1 MQSLIAAQQLLTSA
15 NSGLTA
21 AQQQQLLAQMS
32 SSLSQLSAAQ
42 QQQLLAS
49 LMGSTSMGS
58 MAGMTS
64 SSSRDSLGG
73 GGGGVSGLTPAQQ
86 QLLAAAG
93 TSLTSVSG
101 GGAGGRAKDYSGG
114 RAGTPTAQ
122 SRATAGLSASD
133 LSLTRPPQSSTPTGP
148 GAGAPSLSQLPA
160 TNGALDPA
168 SQTKYQQLLSVI
180 EEMSKDIRPCYAG
193 SKSSAER
200 LKRGIVY
207 ARILVRECLVEAER
221 SARN

>member
-1 MQSLIAAQQLLTSA
+1 MFDLITVFL
-15 NSGLTA
+15 
-21 AQQQQLLAQMS
+21 S
-32 SSLSQLSAAQ
+32 SSSQ
-42 QQQLLAS
+42 
-49 LMGSTSMGS
+49 S
-58 MAGMTS
+58 MAGS
-64 SSSRDSLGG
+64 
-73 GGGGVSGLTPAQQ
+73 GGGVSGLTPAQQ

-101 GGAGGRAKDYSGG
+101 GGGRKDFANSRSGTPSSPAQ
-114 RAGTPTAQ
+114 RAGQ
-122 SRATAGLSASD
+122 GSD
-133 LSLTRPPQSSTPTGP
+133 LSLSRPPQPATPT
-148 GAGAPSLSQLPA
+148 ATPSLSQLPA

-207 ARILVRECLVEAER
+207 ARILVTINFVIY
-221 SARN
+221 SYF

>member
-1 MQSLIAAQQLLTSA
+1 MDMASLLAAQQLLTSA

-21 AQQQQLLAQMS
+21 AQQQQLLAGMS
-32 SSLSQLSAAQ
+32 SSLSQLSTSQ

-49 LMGSTSMGS
+49 LMGSSSMGVS
-58 MAGMTS
+58 GS
-64 SSSRDSLGG
+64 SGRDGSS
-73 GGGGVSGLTPAQQ
+73 GVSGLTPAQQ

-101 GGAGGRAKDYSGG
+101 GRKDFNS
-114 RAGTPTAQ
+114 RSSTPTSARDLQ
-122 SRATAGLSASD
+122 GLS
-133 LSLTRPPQSSTPTGP
+133 RPPQPSTPTGP
-148 GAGAPSLSQLPA
+148 ASLSIPS

>member
-1 MQSLIAAQQLLTSA
+1 MDMASLLAAQQLLTSA

-21 AQQQQLLAQMS
+21 AQQQQLLAGMS
-32 SSLSQLSAAQ
+32 SSLSQLSTSQ

-49 LMGSTSMGS
+49 LMGSSSMP
-58 MAGMTS
+58 S
-64 SSSRDSLGG
+64 SGG
-73 GGGGVSGLTPAQQ
+73 GGSSGVSGLTPAQQ

-101 GGAGGRAKDYSGG
+101 GRKEFNTNS
-114 RAGTPTAQ
+114 RSSTPTSARDLQ
-122 SRATAGLSASD
+122 GLS
-133 LSLTRPPQSSTPTGP
+133 RPPQPSTPTGP
-148 GAGAPSLSQLPA
+148 ASLSIPS

>member
-1 MQSLIAAQQLLTSA
+1 M
-15 NSGLTA
+15 
-21 AQQQQLLAQMS
+21 
-32 SSLSQLSAAQ
+32 
-42 QQQLLAS
+42 
-49 LMGSTSMGS
+49 
-58 MAGMTS
+58 
-64 SSSRDSLGG
+64 
-73 GGGGVSGLTPAQQ
+73 SGLTPQQQ

-101 GGAGGRAKDYSGG
+101 AGGRKDFNNS
-114 RAGTPTAQ
+114 RSSTPTTP
-122 SRATAGLSASD
+122 SGRTSD
-133 LSLTRPPQSSTPTGP
+133 LSLSRPAAPSTPTGP
-148 GAGAPSLSQLPA
+148 APSLSSLSQLPS

-180 EEMSKDIRPCYAG
+180 EEMSKDIRWDQSLYYYRKIVLNEYFIFSPCYAG

>member
-1 MQSLIAAQQLLTSA
+1 MDMQSLIAAQQLLTSA

-32 SSLSQLSAAQ
+32 SSLSQLSTTQ

-101 GGAGGRAKDYSGG
+101 SRGGKEYSGG
-114 RAGTPTAQ
+114 RAGTPTQ
-122 SRATAGLSASD
+122 SRSQPGLSD
-133 LSLTRPPQSSTPTGP
+133 LSLTRPPQSSTPTAP
-148 GAGAPSLSQLPA
+148 GAPSLSQLPA

>member
-1 MQSLIAAQQLLTSA
+1 MDMASLMAAQQLLAGSGG
-15 NSGLTA
+15 NSLTA
-21 AQQQQLLAQMS
+21 S
-32 SSLSQLSAAQ
+32 Q

-49 LMGSTSMGS
+49 L
-58 MAGMTS
+58 AGMSTGQTY
-64 SSSRDSLGG
+64 GG
-73 GGGGVSGLTPAQQ
+73 GKERREENSGLTQAQQ

-93 TSLTSVSG
+93 TSLTSVQG
-101 GGAGGRAKDYSGG
+101 GKDPYG
-114 RAGTPTAQ
+114 
-122 SRATAGLSASD
+122 SR
-133 LSLTRPPQSSTPTGP
+133 SSTPSNTSGRP
-148 GAGAPSLSQLPA
+148 RVDSNTPSRPPAPSTPPTPMSMTLPPMPG
-160 TNGALDPA
+160 TNGSLDPA

-221 SARN
+221 SART

>member
-64 SSSRDSLGG
+64 RYVVCHDPIKSVPVTCICSAVAGTVWRAEEAACLASPRPSSSCW
-73 GGGGVSGLTPAQQ
+73 
-86 QLLAAAG
+86 
-93 TSLTSVSG
+93 
-101 GGAGGRAKDYSGG
+101 
-114 RAGTPTAQ
+114 
-122 SRATAGLSASD
+122 
-133 LSLTRPPQSSTPTGP
+133 RPPGP
-148 GAGAPSLSQLPA
+148 
-160 TNGALDPA
+160 
-168 SQTKYQQLLSVI
+168 V
-180 EEMSKDIRPCYAG
+180 
-193 SKSSAER
+193 
-200 LKRGIVY
+200 
-207 ARILVRECLVEAER
+207 
-221 SARN
+221 

>member
-1 MQSLIAAQQLLTSA
+1 MDMASLMAAQQMLSSA

-21 AQQQQLLAQMS
+21 GQQQQLLASMS
-32 SSLSQLSAAQ
+32 SSLSQLSASQ

-49 LMGSTSMGS
+49 L
-58 MAGMTS
+58 AGVSAQPQQQQHS
-64 SSSRDSLGG
+64 SSSNIT
-73 GGGGVSGLTPAQQ
+73 GLTPAQQ

-93 TSLTSVSG
+93 TSLTSVPS
-101 GGAGGRAKDYSGG
+101 AGAKDQYS
-114 RAGTPTAQ
+114 RSNSSNPTTNASRPSAANTPTQ
-122 SRATAGLSASD
+122 QQQQQHQQLHSSAFV
-133 LSLTRPPQSSTPTGP
+133 GV
-148 GAGAPSLSQLPA
+148 

-221 SARN
+221 SARS

>member
-1 MQSLIAAQQLLTSA
+1 MDMASLMAAQQMLSSA

-21 AQQQQLLAQMS
+21 GQQQQLLASMS
-32 SSLSQLSAAQ
+32 SSLSQLSASQ

-49 LMGSTSMGS
+49 L
-58 MAGMTS
+58 AGVSAQPQQQQQHS
-64 SSSRDSLGG
+64 SSSNIT
-73 GGGGVSGLTPAQQ
+73 GLTPAQQ

-93 TSLTSVSG
+93 TSLTSVPS
-101 GGAGGRAKDYSGG
+101 AGAKDQYS
-114 RAGTPTAQ
+114 RSNSSNTTTNASRPSAANTPTQ
-122 SRATAGLSASD
+122 QQQQLHSSAFV
-133 LSLTRPPQSSTPTGP
+133 GV
-148 GAGAPSLSQLPA
+148 

-221 SARN
+221 SARS

>member
-1 MQSLIAAQQLLTSA
+1 MDMASLLGYLGQAGQQLTPS
-15 NSGLTA
+15 
-21 AQQQQLLAQMS
+21 
-32 SSLSQLSAAQ
+32 Q

-49 LMGSTSMGS
+49 ASASL
-58 MAGMTS
+58 AGHS
-64 SSSRDSLGG
+64 QQDQRQSRSDQLHNS
-73 GGGGVSGLTPAQQ
+73 VAANSGLTPAQQ

-93 TSLTSVSG
+93 TSLTSLG
-101 GGAGGRAKDYSGG
+101 GSQQQQQLYQQQLS
-114 RAGTPTAQ
+114 T
-122 SRATAGLSASD
+122 SRASTPSGNH
-133 LSLTRPPQSSTPTGP
+133 TPTGT
-148 GAGAPSLSQLPA
+148 PSTTPRPSAATTPRPPA
-160 TNGALDPA
+160 SATPTPTNGALDPA

-221 SARN
+221 SART

>member
-1 MQSLIAAQQLLTSA
+1 MDMASLLAAQQLLTSS

-21 AQQQQLLAQMS
+21 AQQQQLLASMS
-32 SSLSQLSAAQ
+32 SSLSQLSTSQ

-49 LMGSTSMGS
+49 LMGSSN
-58 MAGMTS
+58 MANMTGMSTGRDS
-64 SSSRDSLGG
+64 SS
-73 GGGGVSGLTPAQQ
+73 GVSGLTPAQQ

-101 GGAGGRAKDYSGG
+101 GRKDYS
-114 RAGTPTAQ
+114 
-122 SRATAGLSASD
+122 SR
-133 LSLTRPPQSSTPTGP
+133 SSTPTSARDLGLSRP
-148 GAGAPSLSQLPA
+148 GAPSTPTGLASLSIPS